1 MPCTSSNSN
10 AYVTF
15 WESPPSRSRTCELAT
30 ASSRSGTPPGS
41 DRCHVGPF
49 TRHRRGPGVLIRS
62 ARARPA
68 PMKVRLW
75 PRQQR
80 HCPSDAPRARCGGAR
95 RSRSGGA
102 VRNQRGHHHCRHGG
116 ITAGQWAPRGSSTAL
131 VALSPDPR
139 SGPRRDRISE
149 GGGLPGH
156 QPARWRAA
164 AACVAPGRA
173 DTRGTSSAL
182 TSSSWRQDQGM
193 VRAECSECNGRSAQ
207 ATSVVAEVF
216 ACRVHGINAA
226 QHIQSV

>member
-116 ITAGQWAPRGSSTAL
+116 ITAGQWAPGDHRLPSWHFRRIHGQGHAGTGSVKEVDFRAINRLGGAPLPRVWHL
-131 VALSPDPR
+131 V
-139 SGPRRDRISE
+139 
-149 GGGLPGH
+149 GLILVE
-156 QPARWRAA
+156 RAA
-164 AACVAPGRA
+164 
-173 DTRGTSSAL
+173 
-182 TSSSWRQDQGM
+182 
-193 VRAECSECNGRSAQ
+193 
-207 ATSVVAEVF
+207 
-216 ACRVHGINAA
+216 H
-226 QHIQSV
+226 

>member
-1 MPCTSSNSN
+1 LPCTSSNSN

-75 PRQQR
+75 PCPTSPVRRCAPITIRWRGTKSARTSPLPPRR
-80 HCPSDAPRARCGGAR
+80 HNGRPVGPG
-95 RSRSGGA
+95 
-102 VRNQRGHHHCRHGG
+102 
-116 ITAGQWAPRGSSTAL
+116 GSSTAL